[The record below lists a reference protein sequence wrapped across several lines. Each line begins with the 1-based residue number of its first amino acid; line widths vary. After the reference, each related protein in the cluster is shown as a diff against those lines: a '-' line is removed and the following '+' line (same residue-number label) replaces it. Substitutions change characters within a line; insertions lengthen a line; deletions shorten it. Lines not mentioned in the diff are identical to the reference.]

1 MSGWAKT
8 VCLIVCWY
16 HSMND
21 PARGYGYALS
31 FSKRGNALSK
41 AEACP
46 QLVPSGA
53 RENSNPPTAA
63 EDEIAD
69 QKAWNQ

>member
-1 MSGWAKT
+1 
-8 VCLIVCWY
+8 
-16 HSMND
+16 MND